1 MKEKGITIIKHV
13 LLVTYVGFLVFD
25 FKIINLA
32 LVALLLFFLFSFKE
46 NKAQLYTNWKEN
58 RFVYGTLL
66 TLIGFQLIHGALFA
80 DLSEKRFGFLAIL
93 FASSTILLWIK
104 DIRIILYCYLSC
116 LLLLVVTGSF
126 NLLQYYLTTD
136 YFTINKGGH
145 IDTLLVVARPYV
157 GFMLNI
163 GILISLFLSRRQ
175 NKHKVFYI
183 LLSLFFFAY
192 LAFIGNRIQIVSL
205 ILVALLYGIFYMKTS
220 GIKKVIGLLGF
231 SSVIVLLFTFTPT
244 LKERFELNSLT
255 TLDNLVWRLEQKEPR
270 VLIWKCAFSFT
281 TEETF
286 NPLYGLG
293 RVQTLD
299 DKLAQCYED
308 NTHGNPMRDYFLE
321 ALFNTHN
328 QFIEY
333 YVLTGVIGV
342 GLLLLLF
349 GSLLAKVKRF
359 FIPVALTCSLFNF
372 CFVENLFN
380 RQLGVYLFGFVL
392 TLILLLYKQ
401 QQKDTAGY

>member
-1 MKEKGITIIKHV
+1 MKEKAITIIKHT
-13 LLVTYVGFLVFD
+13 LLATYVGFLVFN

-32 LVALLLFFLFSFKE
+32 LLALLLFFLVTFKE
-46 NKAQLYTNWKEN
+46 NRAQLFANWKEN
-58 RFVYGTLL
+58 RLIYGTLL
-66 TLIGFQLIHGALFA
+66 AMIVFQWIHGVIFD

-93 FASSTILLWIK
+93 FASSTVLLWIK
-104 DIRIILYCYLSC
+104 DIRFILYCYLSC
-116 LLLLVVTGSF
+116 LLLLVVIGSY

-163 GILISLFLSRRQ
+163 GILISLYLSRRQ
-175 NKHKVFYI
+175 NKYKLYFI
-183 LLSLFFFAY
+183 LLSLLFLTY

-205 ILVALLYGIFYMKTS
+205 ILVALLYGIFYMKTNW
-220 GIKKVIGLLGF
+220 IKKAIGLFGF
-231 SSVIVLLFTFTPT
+231 SMAIVLLFALTPT
-244 LKERFELNSLT
+244 LKERFELNSLS
-255 TLDNLVWRLEQKEPR
+255 TLDNLVSRLEQKEPR

-281 TEETF
+281 HEDTF
-286 NPLYGLG
+286 NPIQGLG
-293 RVQTLD
+293 KVKTLD

-333 YVLTGVIGV
+333 YVLTGVVGG
-342 GLLLLLF
+342 GLLCLLF
-349 GSLLAKVKRF
+349 AFLLVKVKRF
-359 FIPVALTCSLFNF
+359 FIPIALTCSLFNF

-392 TLILLLYKQ
+392 TLIVLLYKQ
-401 QQKDTAGY
+401 QLEDTAKN